1 MSIFRCPKTI
11 PVPEPYTADE
21 IKTESGICTGKRT
34 IGFYDRSAKK
44 ACVLAATVTVNES
57 SFEFSRSEST

>member
-1 MSIFRCPKTI
+1 MSIFRCPKTM
-11 PVPEPYTADE
+11 PVPETYTADE

-44 ACVLAATVTVNES
+44 LVYRQP
-57 SFEFSRSEST
+57 RSL